1 MCVCVSQMCEY
12 VFFFV
17 YMSIGLGKCRS
28 VLKQRRSHWIRK
40 RSPRVPTIFGLG
52 GETIERAFAR
62 AHVVEVGKNAN
73 KLRQQRVHCV
83 TRINN
88 SIDIGFFEKLA
99 IVCYVAEQHCEAEQ
113 AEKWKK
119 RTSFAQKHSS
129 RHMCCF
135 LKSINIK
142 LVVDKHTQKY
152 GATNY

>member
-1 MCVCVSQMCEY
+1 M
-12 VFFFV
+12 
-17 YMSIGLGKCRS
+17 
-28 VLKQRRSHWIRK
+28 
-40 RSPRVPTIFGLG
+40 
-52 GETIERAFAR
+52 
-62 AHVVEVGKNAN
+62 VEVGKNAN

-99 IVCYVAEQHCEAEQ
+99 IVCLRPHITFVKLSRQKSE
-113 AEKWKK
+113 KK
-119 RTSFAQKHSS
+119 RTNFAQKHSS